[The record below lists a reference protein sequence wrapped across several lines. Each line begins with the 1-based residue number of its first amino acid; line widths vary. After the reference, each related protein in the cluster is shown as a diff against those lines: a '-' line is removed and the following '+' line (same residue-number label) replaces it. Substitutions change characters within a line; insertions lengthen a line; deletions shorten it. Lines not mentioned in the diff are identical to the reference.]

1 MKKSQD
7 FFIILVLFILSLTG
21 ICIAIR
27 ITDLQFSLMAV
38 ILTVITLMAVFFL
51 LISIAVL
58 LKGDK
63 K

>member
-27 ITDLQFSLMAV
+27 ITDLPFSLMAV